1 MATKRAK
8 ATGCNFGKPYCDYS
22 AHERVSL
29 EFQGHQLYG
38 YVFRPSGDAAASG
51 DRSGSLPCMM
61 IWPQYCG
68 MMEYHISEATIAVA
82 DIALVCDYYSDAQ
95 VPHQIRNVSQYGLD
109 SPERAMHRKIALEAM
124 NTQLQ
129 RPQTVFRALVRAFFE
144 TAQALTGVNPE
155 EIAAM
160 GFCYGGIAV
169 LEMWR
174 QGLDVKGIVSLH
186 GVFETKPIALGPGH
200 APPPVLDTTV
210 DPAVY
215 AKNCKVLI
223 EHGEKDHVAPPD
235 MVERFRWEM
244 SDPGLDIQF
253 VIHYGVG
260 HGFALAPGLDGHH
273 PAADARSYRHIIDF
287 MRELFP
293 RVVQNNLPQK
303 TPSGFPLYPAP
314 VSSSPHHTQGDVS
327 THEGI

>member
-1 MATKRAK
+1 M
-8 ATGCNFGKPYCDYS
+8 
-22 AHERVSL
+22 
-29 EFQGHQLYG
+29 EFQGQQLCG
-38 YVFRPSGDAAASG
+38 YVFRPSVGEASAASE
-51 DRSGSLPCMM
+51 DKRGSLPCVM

-68 MMEYHISEATIAVA
+68 MMEYHVAVA
-82 DIALVCDYYSDAQ
+82 KWIADLGYIALVCDYYSDAQ
-95 VPHQIRNVSQYGLD
+95 VPHKIRNINQYRALGLD
-109 SPERAMHRKIALEAM
+109 SPERAIHRKTTLGTM
-124 NTQLQ
+124 NSQLQ
-129 RPQTVFRALVRAFFE
+129 RPQTVFRALLRAFFE
-144 TAQALTGVNPE
+144 KAQALPGVNPD

-160 GFCYGGIAV
+160 GYCYGGIAV

-186 GVFETKPIALGPGH
+186 GVFETKPIALQEFGYE
-200 APPPVLDTTV
+200 APPILDTTI
-210 DPAVY
+210 DAPVY

-223 EHGEKDHVAPPD
+223 EHGEKDHCAPPD
-235 MVERFRWEM
+235 MVERFRQEM

-253 VIHYGVG
+253 VIYYGVG

-273 PAADARSYRHIIDF
+273 PTADARSYRHIIDF

-293 RVVQNNLPQK
+293 RIVQKNLPQK

-314 VSSSPHHTQGDVS
+314 VASSSHHAQGDVS